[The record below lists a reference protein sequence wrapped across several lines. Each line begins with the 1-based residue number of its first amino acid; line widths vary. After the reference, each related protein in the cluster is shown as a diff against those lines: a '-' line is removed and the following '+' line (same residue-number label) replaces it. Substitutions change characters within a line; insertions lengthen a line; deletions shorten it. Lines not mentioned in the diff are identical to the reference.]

1 MHRLLVTALLVGCFA
16 LPAQAQDTGSPEAL
30 RAAQELSAIITGD
43 TIKQLSGTITAQMWP
58 RIEKEFSGKV
68 DRATLGDLRVEFE
81 ESLSKFT
88 SEMMKDAP
96 AIYAR
101 YFTAKELH
109 DMIAFYKSPT
119 GIKALHMMPKV
130 MGDVT
135 AQMVPRMQA
144 FQLDLNDKVERV
156 MKKHGYS
163 KP

>member
-1 MHRLLVTALLVGCFA
+1 MRRLLAVVLLAGSFV
-16 LPAQAQDTGSPEAL
+16 LPARAQDTGSPEAL
-30 RAAQELSAIITGD
+30 RAAQELSGIITGD
-43 TIKQLSGTITAQMWP
+43 TIHQLSGTITAQMWP

-68 DRATLGDLRVEFE
+68 DKATLGDLRVEFE

-101 YFTAKELH
+101 YFTAKELR

-156 MKKHGYS
+156 MKKHGYN